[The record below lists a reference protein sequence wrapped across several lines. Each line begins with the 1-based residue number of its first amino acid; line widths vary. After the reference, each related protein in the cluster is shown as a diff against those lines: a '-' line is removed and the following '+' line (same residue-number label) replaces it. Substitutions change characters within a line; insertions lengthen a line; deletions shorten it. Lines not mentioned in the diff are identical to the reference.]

1 MDGPGRGILLR
12 PAGTWRIVRRRRS
25 RWNHDTS
32 PFGAPGAWLQ
42 VAPETTFPASVRMTP
57 SRYLRLVTSV
67 NRVASV
73 FFCVSGRTTH
83 VA

>member
-1 MDGPGRGILLR
+1 
-12 PAGTWRIVRRRRS
+12 
-25 RWNHDTS
+25 
-32 PFGAPGAWLQ
+32 

-73 FFCVSGRTTH
+73 IFCVSGRTTH